1 LLMLRRAASVPD
13 PAYSAVSIVERLEL

>member
-1 LLMLRRAASVPD
+1 LFMLRRAASIPD